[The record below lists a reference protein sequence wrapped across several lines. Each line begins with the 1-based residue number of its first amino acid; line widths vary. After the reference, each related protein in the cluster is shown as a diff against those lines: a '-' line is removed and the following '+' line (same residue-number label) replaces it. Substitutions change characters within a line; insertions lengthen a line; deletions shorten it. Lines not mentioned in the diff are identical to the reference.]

1 MIETIKAVVES
12 EKHDTTEF
20 WKFYQTYIYKVQDS
34 NISREFSHLLS
45 ANRITV
51 VNLSALVNE
60 NCRTLVILNGR
71 KSNN

>member
-34 NISREFSHLLS
+34 NINREFSHLLS
-45 ANRITV
+45 ANLITV
-51 VNLSALVNE
+51 ANLDALINE
-60 NCRTLVILNGR
+60 TCRNLVILNG
-71 KSNN
+71 

>member
-1 MIETIKAVVES
+1 MIETIKTVVET
-12 EKHDTTEF
+12 EKQNTMNF
-20 WKFYQTYIYKVQDS
+20 WEFYQTYIYKVQDS

-60 NCRTLVILNGR
+60 TCRNLVILNGR